1 MTHLPKPKTNP
12 RGARQLSRDPD
23 SEPALSRVLVADD
36 GQTPS
41 SIAMAG
47 FALIG
52 AALTIL
58 VETLLT

>member
-1 MTHLPKPKTNP
+1 MTHPPKPKTKP
-12 RGARQLSRDPD
+12 RSARQLSHDPD
-23 SEPALSRVLVADD
+23 SGHALSRVLVADD

-52 AALTIL
+52 AALAIL